1 MTDELQQMG
10 RLAMR
15 VEGDWWVAYY
25 ALPETMK
32 DALELGRIRMAIV
45 QDWQAKELFMAIMRD
60 AVTAIIRDQTGVKP
74 EWPEPHGRPAPEHER
89 AGRG

>member
-1 MTDELQQMG
+1 MTEQMQRVG

-25 ALPETMK
+25 ALPETIFG
-32 DALELGRIRMAIV
+32 ALELGRIRMTIV
-45 QDWQAKELFMAIMRD
+45 QDRRAKELFMALMRD
-60 AVTAIIRDQTGVKP
+60 AVTTIIRDRTGIKP
-74 EWPEPHGRPAPEHER
+74 EWPEPHGRPAAEHER